1 MASMHFRFHGYLVVL
16 GLLLVLSSC
25 QAVPGAA
32 ARSAPTA
39 PAATAPLATPTASAA
54 PIVTPTVAPSTTT
67 PTAAPTLLPTPA
79 PVTTTLV
86 FVGVIVPAR
95 CVQASLDRLG
105 DPDHPYKEVGPI
117 LSQAD
122 LTVGVY
128 NAAMS
133 DRIEQTGCQITYQ
146 LISRPNNAPAM
157 ARAGFDLL
165 SVATNHIKDCGVMK
179 TWCDLALFDT
189 LENLHKAG
197 LETVGAGN
205 DLDEALQPVILT
217 VNGVR
222 FGFVSLG
229 DSKMDDSVFAAASA
243 PGIAFLNEENARR
256 AVAAAQ
262 SAADVVIALPHWGS
276 EYNQTPNWNQLEQTR
291 YLVDAGVDLIVGN
304 HAHMVQAVG
313 QMKGVPVFF
322 GLGNF
327 VFDQDLHEQRQAL
340 ILKVHFWGTRYV
352 GYELIPT
359 IGDRDGRA
367 HVAQPWEA
375 AQIMERV
382 DLASLIAQQMMDK

>member
-1 MASMHFRFHGYLVVL
+1 MFYRFHSYLVVL

-25 QAVPGAA
+25 QVVPGAA
-32 ARSAPTA
+32 ARSAPTL
-39 PAATAPLATPTASAA
+39 PAATTLPS
-54 PIVTPTVAPSTTT
+54 TPTVSATSTAAPPPP
-67 PTAAPTLLPTPA
+67 PTAAPSATPTLLPTPQ
-79 PVTTTLV
+79 PVTTTLI

-95 CVQASLDRLG
+95 CVQASLDRLD

-117 LSQAD
+117 LSAAD

-128 NAAMS
+128 NASMS

-146 LISRPNNAPAM
+146 LVSRPNNAPAM

-179 TWCDLALFDT
+179 TWCDLALYDT
-189 LENLHKAG
+189 LDNLHTAG
-197 LETVGAGN
+197 LQTVGAGK
-205 DLDEALQPVILT
+205 DLDEALQPVVLEA
-217 VNGVR
+217 NGVR

-229 DSKMDDSVFAAASA
+229 DSKMDDSVFATSSA
-243 PGIAFLNEENARR
+243 PGIAFLNDENARR
-256 AVAAAQ
+256 AVAAAKA
-262 SAADVVIALPHWGS
+262 AADVVIALPHWGS

-313 QMKGVPVFF
+313 QMKDVPVFF

-340 ILKVHFWGTRYV
+340 ILKVHFFGTHYV

-359 IGDRDGRA
+359 IGDRDGRV